1 MLIVFRQDENNV
13 IKTPRRPVTLGIKIE
28 LKYVPMI
35 NLVTQ
40 YVIFAVLNIVQ
51 RIAKIL
57 KVLQMPIIRTNQVK
71 KKRTKKSLFSKGH
84 GHSVNN
90 IEVQPDKS
98 DSSPLNSPRITPIS
112 VDIAHLAISQ
122 RNPLPRSKL
131 LINKKTFIAL
141 WDTGAE
147 ISGISKDAADKMGV
161 GIDST
166 HAVQYSDVNGNI
178 KTICG
183 VT

>member
-1 MLIVFRQDENNV
+1 MSSR
-13 IKTPRRPVTLGIKIE
+13 
-28 LKYVPMI
+28 
-35 NLVTQ
+35 
-40 YVIFAVLNIVQ
+40 
-51 RIAKIL
+51 
-57 KVLQMPIIRTNQVK
+57 LQEDR
-71 KKRTKKSLFSKGH
+71 KGH